1 MAKKTLSTKKDVV
14 KSGKTAEKPK
24 RLSKFGEWMRAHPD
38 GVIVI
43 HDLKAV
49 LK

>member
-1 MAKKTLSTKKDVV
+1 MAKKTLSPIKTEKHGKK
-14 KSGKTAEKPK
+14 TEKPK
-24 RLSKFGEWMRAHPD
+24 RLSKFGELMKKYPN
-38 GVIVI
+38 GIIEV